1 MSSHSRLIRARRP
14 LALETAQGARD
25 HGREAHGHALLLPS
39 DHWQAV
45 PASAKAL
52 SAAVHSVWLLP
63 RAETSLEHALA
74 DPVAVVQHVRK
85 VAQLPVGVVPPP
97 PASAGGAVVV
107 HWLWQL
113 LVSQLPTLVSAV
125 MQAGVRPDS
134 QPV

>member
-1 MSSHSRLIRARRP
+1 
-14 LALETAQGARD
+14 
-25 HGREAHGHALLLPS
+25 
-39 DHWQAV
+39 
-45 PASAKAL
+45 
-52 SAAVHSVWLLP
+52 LLP
-63 RAETSLEHALA
+63 RAETSVEHALA